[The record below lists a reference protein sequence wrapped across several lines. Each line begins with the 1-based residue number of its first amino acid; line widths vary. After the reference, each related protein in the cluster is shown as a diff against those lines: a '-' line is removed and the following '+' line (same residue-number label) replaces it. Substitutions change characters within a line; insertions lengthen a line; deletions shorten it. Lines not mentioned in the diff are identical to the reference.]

1 MYLVVSHWEP
11 LPGKER
17 EVVETEPVVLS
28 ALRRTPGVVFAEVFK
43 SDGNQVVIHGYE
55 SEEAYHRVQ
64 EDKNNEFART
74 YREQGVEENSRWLRS
89 ERGETLPHA

>member
-17 EVVETEPVVLS
+17 EMDEIGRIVLS
-28 ALRRTPGVVFAEVFK
+28 ALRRTPGVVFAEAFNT
-43 SDGNQVVIHGYE
+43 DGKHVVVHGYE

-64 EDKNNEFART
+64 EDADSEFART
-74 YREQGVEENSRWLRS
+74 YRDRGVEENSRWLQS